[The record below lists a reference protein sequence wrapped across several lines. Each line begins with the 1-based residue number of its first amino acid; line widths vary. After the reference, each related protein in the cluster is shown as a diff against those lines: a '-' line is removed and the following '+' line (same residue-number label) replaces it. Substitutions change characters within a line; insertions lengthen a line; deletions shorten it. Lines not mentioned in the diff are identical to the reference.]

1 MTETKPKIV
10 YKIRHKDGTFST
22 GGMHPYFTS
31 KGKIWHTLGA
41 LKNHLNYATNSYYN
55 RKHVGILTAF
65 SKYADSEVI
74 AYEMISV
81 ERETPFDLKDYF
93 KTKIDASIVEAASA
107 VKNDPK
113 MARYYYPLQ
122 AVYPDGTVIFI
133 DPNDTLNG

>member
-1 MTETKPKIV
+1 MTEAKPKLV

-22 GGMHPYFTS
+22 GGMSPYFTT

-41 LKNHLNYATNSYYN
+41 LKNHLNYATSNYWN
-55 RKHVGILTAF
+55 RKHVGVTTSF
-65 SKYADSEVI
+65 HKYVDSEIV

-93 KTKIDASIVEAASA
+93 KDKIDASIKEAASA
-107 VKNDPK
+107 VERNPG
-113 MARYYYPLQ
+113 MAKHYYPLQ